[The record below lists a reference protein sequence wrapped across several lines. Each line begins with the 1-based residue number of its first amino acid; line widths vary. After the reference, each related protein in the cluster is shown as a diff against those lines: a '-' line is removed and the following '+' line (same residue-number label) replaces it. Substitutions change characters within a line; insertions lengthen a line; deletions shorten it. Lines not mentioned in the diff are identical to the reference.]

1 MCNSIFS
8 VQNQDTR
15 YKIQDTNMII
25 HESPIA
31 LNREMCMVVF
41 NDEFIN
47 ENFPALPDRL
57 STSQQVYLGQFK
69 FIQRKCEAYL
79 NVVHKLNYLVE
90 DLLNIPSQETD
101 DNRVPRHIALL
112 HYNTILPIWMLYQE
126 IVEMKQKFEGYEQI
140 SPVLTEYWSVSKK
153 DLPEATK
160 QVEQLNLVLE
170 QRKKD
175 LALFQKQHK
184 SKGGKGKAKRL
195 DKSTRKEMR
204 TLESQVKM
212 AQGEVTSAEKAL
224 SAIFNR
230 IVELK
235 KTAGDRE
242 LPIES
247 QWENMVPDSY
257 DTFRQL
263 STRLL
268 QEIRNIQELFASF
281 GPPVLA
287 SVSITQEDLDAEKD
301 KCVICWRE
309 YSVGDNVKACG
320 HCKQYFDE
328 RCIEQWLKRDE
339 FCPLCRQ
346 SPLPSQ

>member
-1 MCNSIFS
+1 M
-8 VQNQDTR
+8 QLLL
-15 YKIQDTNMII
+15 K
-25 HESPIA
+25 SPIA
-31 LNREMCMVVF
+31 LTREMCLVVF
-41 NDEFIN
+41 NDDFIN
-47 ENFPALPDRL
+47 ENFPVLPDSL

-69 FIQRKCEAYL
+69 FIQQKCEAYV
-79 NVVHKLNYLVE
+79 NVAHKLHYLVE
-90 DLLNIPSQETD
+90 NLLNIPSQEND
-101 DNRVPRHIALL
+101 ENRVPGPIKDLYYERVV
-112 HYNTILPIWMLYQE
+112 PIWTLYLK
-126 IVEMKQKFEGYEQI
+126 IVEMKQKFEDYEQI
-140 SPVLTEYWSVSKK
+140 SPVLTEYWSVFKK

-160 QVEQLNLVLE
+160 QIEQLKLVLH

-175 LALFQKQHK
+175 LELFQKQHK

-242 LPIES
+242 LPTES
-247 QWENMVPDSY
+247 EWEKMVPDSY
-257 DTFRQL
+257 DIFRPL

-268 QEIRNIQELFASF
+268 QEIRNIQDLLANFR
-281 GPPVLA
+281 PPVVA

-301 KCVICWRE
+301 KCVICWQQ
-309 YSVGDNVKACG
+309 YSVGDNVKECDD
-320 HCKQYFDE
+320 CKQYFHE
-328 RCIEQWLKRDE
+328 GCLAQWLKRCDL
-339 FCPLCRQ
+339 CPLCKQ
-346 SPLPSQ
+346 SPFTF